1 MNGRHNVIAYLATLA
16 AIVVMSIV
24 AAVICVSVEPDT
36 HLAQIVAALGFI
48 SAAVTGLIG
57 VIGTFKAREATPPD
71 GPLSVVVDQPP
82 TSPVPVEAK

>member
-1 MNGRHNVIAYLATLA
+1 MNNKHNVIAYLATLS

-24 AAVICVSVEPDT
+24 AAIICVTIKPDT

-57 VIGTFKAREATPPD
+57 VIGTFKARDNSEAVNQQLIAKLPP
-71 GPLSVVVDQPP
+71 Q
-82 TSPVPVEAK
+82 TPVEEQP